1 MWKIVLILAAC
12 SLSWPAAAQ
21 YYGSGSNPSA
31 HGVQGYT
38 NNNGTYVQ
46 PHMQTNPNS
55 TQMDNF
61 STRGNYNPYTGAY
74 GTRTPQ

>member
-1 MWKIVLILAAC
+1 MI
-12 SLSWPAAAQ
+12 P
-21 YYGSGSNPSA
+21 
-31 HGVQGYT
+31 
-38 NNNGTYVQ
+38 
-46 PHMQTNPNS
+46 NPNS